1 MEELH
6 DNTVKK
12 LNTLIATLE
21 NTRTLTLAGKYK
33 EAIRTYKSH
42 DKINMNLDTLGTM
55 GSIAHD
61 CADIKK
67 LLTELLVGGE

>member
-1 MEELH
+1 MDETK
-6 DNTVKK
+6 DNAITK
-12 LNTLIATLE
+12 LNTLITTLE
-21 NTRTLTLAGKYK
+21 NTRTLVLSGKNK
-33 EAIRTYKSH
+33 EAYKTYRSH
-42 DKINMNLDTLGTM
+42 DKLNMNLDSLGTM